1 MARTVNCPIMGRE
14 AEGLDRPPYPGT
26 LGRRIYEQISKEGWR
41 KWLER
46 LTMIMNEN
54 RLNTADPE
62 AVRLIE
68 EHMRGFLFGEG
79 SLGALPPG
87 FVPQGQKK

>member
-1 MARTVNCPIMGRE
+1 
-14 AEGLDRPPYPGT
+14 
-26 LGRRIYEQISKEGWR
+26 
-41 KWLER
+41 
-46 LTMIMNEN
+46 MIMNEN

-62 AVRLIE
+62 TIRLIE

-79 SLGALPPG
+79 DLGGLPPG

>member
-1 MARTVNCPIMGRE
+1 
-14 AEGLDRPPYPGT
+14 
-26 LGRRIYEQISKEGWR
+26 
-41 KWLER
+41 
-46 LTMIMNEN
+46 MIMNEN

-62 AVRLIE
+62 AIRLIE

-79 SLGALPPG
+79 DLGGLPPG